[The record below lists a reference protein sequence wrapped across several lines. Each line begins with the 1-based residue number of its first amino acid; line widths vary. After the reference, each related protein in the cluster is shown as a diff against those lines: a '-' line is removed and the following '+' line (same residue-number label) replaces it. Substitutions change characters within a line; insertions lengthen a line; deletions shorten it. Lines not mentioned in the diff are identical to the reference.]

1 MVTFLLTTATIML
14 ALGLVSYISG
24 KRADHRA
31 METSEV
37 SLLPEDIKY
46 ESPSGGFVFYFPIA
60 TSVVI
65 SPILSLLLY
74 VLTARV
80 IRANRELAT
89 NPTSAKPLTTQN
101 TWWWPV
107 APGDWSSR

>member
-1 MVTFLLTTATIML
+1 MPVFAVSL
-14 ALGLVSYISG
+14 ALGGPNDASIFVSV
-24 KRADHRA
+24 HRNA
-31 METSEV
+31 FHFRQSLKSTSQR
-37 SLLPEDIKY
+37 
-46 ESPSGGFVFYFPIA
+46 SGGIVFYFPIA

-65 SPILSLLLY
+65 SPILSFLLY